1 MTIKR
6 SDKLLEIVNQKQKI
20 AVNELSEMLN
30 VSKVTIRK
38 DLSDLEKKGLLV
50 RKHGYAIIND
60 PTKLNY
66 RMAQNYDVKQ
76 QIAQVAANLVSD
88 QETIMVE
95 SGSTCALLVQ
105 ELGKQQK
112 HVTVITNSYFIA
124 DFVSDHPNI
133 TVFVLGGKY
142 QAESEVVVGPIAKNV
157 LANFHVDKLF
167 IGMDGFDPQQGFFG
181 RDIMRADIVEAM
193 AQNANKLIILSDS
206 SKFGKAS
213 LIKLAD
219 FAQTKMVITDDD
231 IPISV
236 RRILQ
241 DKKID
246 LREVKHLS

>member
-1 MTIKR
+1 MSTKR

-20 AVNELSEMLN
+20 AVNDLSDMLN

-66 RMAQNYDVKQ
+66 RLAQNYDVKQ
-76 QIAQVAANLVSD
+76 QIAQAAASLVGE

-95 SGSTCALLVQ
+95 SGSTCALMVQ
-105 ELGKQQK
+105 ELGRQK
-112 HVTVITNSYFIA
+112 RHVTVITNSYFIA
-124 DFVSDHPNI
+124 DYVADYSNI

-142 QAESEVVVGPIAKNV
+142 QAEAEVVVGPLAKSV

-167 IGMDGFDPQQGFFG
+167 VGIDGFDPQRGFFC

-193 AQNANKLIILSDS
+193 VQNANKVIILSDS
-206 SKFGKAS
+206 SKFARYS
-213 LIKLAD
+213 LVKLSG
-219 FAQTKMVITDDD
+219 FEQTNMVITDDS
-231 IPISV
+231 IPASAKKV
-236 RRILQ
+236 LQ
-241 DKKID
+241 DNKIQ
-246 LREVKHLS
+246 LEEIRPR